1 VINKKGTSIMP
12 TLMSLA
18 ASEKWSDLNPM
29 LKNSEL
35 FELMGD
41 IKNER

>member
-1 VINKKGTSIMP
+1 MP

-18 ASEKWSDLNPM
+18 ASEKWSDLNPL

-35 FELMGD
+35 FELIGD